1 MAVLYLQEQGTLLK
15 KEGNRAV
22 VTKQGEKLLEI
33 PVFKLDRVF
42 IFGNIQITTQAMG
55 LLMEQGVDVAFFT
68 LSGRLKG
75 TLVPTLSKNI
85 FTRMA
90 QHSTWKD
97 SEKRISFVRQVVSSK
112 IHNQMAVLR
121 KYGWREPDANMKKA
135 IESLKK
141 YQVSLSNKESIS
153 EISGIEGIA
162 SRVYFSQFGNLLKTN
177 FIFSKREKRPP
188 TDPVNSLLSLGYTL
202 LTTEISFLLEGTSF
216 DPYMGFL
223 HGVKYGRKSLALD
236 IVESFR
242 QPVIDLFTLFL
253 LNKKIL
259 NQDDFVKQEK
269 QEGILLLEDSLKRYF
284 KLYEEHLQGKNQKEG
299 SWRKCLRASVDS
311 LARTVVHGEEY
322 APFTLNN

>member
-55 LLMEQGVDVAFFT
+55 LLLEQGVDIAFFT

-75 TLVPTLSKNI
+75 TLVPALSKNI
-85 FTRMA
+85 FTRLA

-97 SEKRISFVRQVVSSK
+97 SEKRLSFSRQVVSSK

-121 KYGWREPDANMKKA
+121 KYGWRKPDASMKEA
-135 IESLKK
+135 TESLKQ
-141 YQVSLSNKESIS
+141 YQASLSNKESIS

-162 SRVYFSQFGNLLKTN
+162 SRIYFSQFDTLLKSS
-177 FIFSKREKRPP
+177 FSFPKREKRPP
-188 TDPVNSLLSLGYTL
+188 RDPVNSLLSLGYTL
-202 LTTEISFLLEGTSF
+202 LTTELSFLLEGASF
-216 DPYMGFL
+216 DPYLGFF

-242 QPVIDLFTLFL
+242 QPVIDLFTLYLF
-253 LNKKIL
+253 NKRIF
-259 NQDDFVKQEK
+259 NQDDFVKQEN
-269 QEGILLLEDSLKRYF
+269 QEGIFLLEDSLKRYF
-284 KLYEEHLQGKNQKEG
+284 KLYEEYQKKG
-299 SWRKCLRASVDS
+299 NWRDCICTSVDS
-311 LARTVVHGEEY
+311 LARAIVHGEEY